1 MSTVLSGGDVFDART
16 GEVMRADVKIDGDT
30 IVAVETTLDGD
41 QHVDVSGKTIF
52 PGFIDCHVHLLF
64 RHIDL
69 VQWMYTPYS
78 VRFYES
84 VGNMAATLAGGV
96 TTVRDAGGADLGMK
110 ESVERGLVPGPRMQI
125 AIAMLSQTGGHGDNW
140 LPSGNH
146 LAVLRGRHP
155 GAPNAVVDGPEEMR
169 HKVRELIRA
178 GADVIKVATSGGVL
192 SPRDEPHHAHFQLDE
207 LHALVAEASAADRRV
222 MAHAQAEDGI
232 KNAIRAG
239 IDSIEHGIYLDDE
252 AIEMM
257 LQRGTY
263 LVPTLLAPTGVL
275 EAAEAGS
282 HVAPDSLR
290 KAQLVTEVHDAN
302 VARAVQAGVK
312 IAMGTDSAV
321 TPHGRNLDELSLMV
335 KAGMSP
341 AAALQA
347 ATIEAATLMGW
358 ADRIGLIETG
368 YFADM
373 VVVDGDPMDL
383 SGFRHRIDQV
393 WKGGDQVA

>member
-155 GAPNAVVDGPEEMR
+155 GD
-169 HKVRELIRA
+169 RA
-178 GADVIKVATSGGVL
+178 
-192 SPRDEPHHAHFQLDE
+192 SP
-207 LHALVAEASAADRRV
+207 
-222 MAHAQAEDGI
+222 
-232 KNAIRAG
+232 
-239 IDSIEHGIYLDDE
+239 
-252 AIEMM
+252 
-257 LQRGTY
+257 
-263 LVPTLLAPTGVL
+263 
-275 EAAEAGS
+275 
-282 HVAPDSLR
+282 
-290 KAQLVTEVHDAN
+290 
-302 VARAVQAGVK
+302 
-312 IAMGTDSAV
+312 
-321 TPHGRNLDELSLMV
+321 
-335 KAGMSP
+335 
-341 AAALQA
+341 
-347 ATIEAATLMGW
+347 
-358 ADRIGLIETG
+358 
-368 YFADM
+368 
-373 VVVDGDPMDL
+373 
-383 SGFRHRIDQV
+383 
-393 WKGGDQVA
+393 

>member
-1 MSTVLSGGDVFDART
+1 MSTVLSGGDVFDARS
-16 GEVMRADVKIDGDT
+16 GEVMRADVKIDGEH
-30 IVAVETTLDGD
+30 IEAVETGLEGD
-41 QHVDVSGKTIF
+41 EHIDVSGKTVF
-52 PGFIDCHVHLLF
+52 PGFIDCHVHMLF
-64 RHIDL
+64 RHVDL
-69 VQWMYTPYS
+69 IQWMYTPYS
-78 VRFYES
+78 LRFYES
-84 VGNMAATLAGGV
+84 VGNLAATLAGGV

-125 AIAMLSQTGGHGDNW
+125 SIAMLSQTGGHGDSW
-140 LPSGNH
+140 LPSGHH
-146 LAVLRGRHP
+146 LAVLRGNHP
-155 GAPNAVVDGPEEMR
+155 GAPNSIVDGPEEMR
-169 HKVRELIRA
+169 HKVRELIQA

-207 LHALVAEASAADRRV
+207 LHALVAEASAAERKV

-257 LQRGTY
+257 LERGTY

-275 EAAEAGS
+275 EAAEAGA
-282 HVAPDSLR
+282 HVAADSLR

-302 VARAVQAGVK
+302 VAKAVQAGVK
-312 IAMGTDSAV
+312 VAMGTDSAV
-321 TPHGRNLDELSLMV
+321 TPHGRNLDELGLMV
-335 KAGMSP
+335 RAGMTP
-341 AAALQA
+341 GAALQA

-358 ADRIGLIETG
+358 DDRIGVLEPG

-373 VVVDGDPMDL
+373 VVLDGDPMDVNGL
-383 SGFRHRIDQV
+383 RHRISQV
-393 WKGGDQVA
+393 WKGGEPVA

>member
-1 MSTVLSGGDVFDART
+1 MSTVLSGGDVFDARS
-16 GEVMRADVKIDGDT
+16 GDIMRADVKFDGDQV
-30 IVAVETTLDGD
+30 VAVETGLEGD
-41 QHVDVSGKTIF
+41 RHIDVTGKTIF

-69 VQWMYTPYS
+69 IQWMYTPYS
-78 VRFYES
+78 LRFYES

-96 TTVRDAGGADLGMK
+96 TAVRDAGGADLGMK

-125 AIAMLSQTGGHGDNW
+125 AIAMLSQTGGHGDGW
-140 LPSGNH
+140 LPSGHH
-146 LAVLRGRHP
+146 LAVLRGKHP
-155 GAPNAVVDGPEEMR
+155 GAPDSIVDGPEEMR
-169 HKVRELIRA
+169 SKVRELVRS

-207 LHALVAEASAADRRV
+207 LHALVAEASAAERKV

-252 AIEMM
+252 AIGMM
-257 LQRGTY
+257 LERGTY

-282 HVAPDSLR
+282 HVAPESLR
-290 KAQLVTEVHDAN
+290 KAQLVTEVHKAN
-302 VARAVQAGVK
+302 IAKAVDAGVK

-321 TPHGRNLDELSLMV
+321 TPHGRNLDELELME
-335 KAGMSP
+335 KAGMAP
-341 AAALQA
+341 VAALQA
-347 ATIEAATLMGW
+347 ATLEAASLMGW
-358 ADRIGLIETG
+358 DDRIGVVEPG
-368 YFADM
+368 HHADV
-373 VVVDGDPMDL
+373 VVVDGDPLDL
-383 SGFRHRIDQV
+383 NGFRHRITQV
-393 WKGGDQVA
+393 WKGGALAS